1 MCARAGRT
9 IRPLDTEGSQ
19 LRAVV
24 LGDTEAEGYPRTPRQ
39 LSGWA
44 AVLATVPSSASP
56 YGAEN
61 DGTKDGERRDPQGER
76 E

>member
-1 MCARAGRT
+1 MAGR
-9 IRPLDTEGSQ
+9 RGSE
-19 LRAVV
+19 LSSGST
-24 LGDTEAEGYPRTPRQ
+24 LLQ